1 MVPLK
6 SEIGRG
12 YLTALGKPKSG
23 WELVGWKQLS
33 HEGTLIPSGPYQLV
47 HHLPPW
53 ARLFSIYFMT
63 SEDTWILRKRLSCP
77 SQKLISINLKHCEED
92 ICRA

>member
-33 HEGTLIPSGPYQLV
+33 HEGTLIPQV
-47 HHLPPW
+47 HIS
-53 ARLFSIYFMT
+53 LFTIFPLGHGFLAFT
-63 SEDTWILRKRLSCP
+63 L
-77 SQKLISINLKHCEED
+77 
-92 ICRA
+92 